1 MKRRESLESSDQN
14 QSPRGDYI
22 RKMITR
28 AGLFDRA
35 KLTLADKILMRHAF
49 ESFEA
54 WHRAYRI
61 RGKHHVNG
69 VLHARIASAFKI
81 RSHSV
86 PGPGSREALDP
97 SHSARS
103 SNSVSC

>member
-69 VLHARIASAFKI
+69 VLHARIASAFKMSASSS
-81 RSHSV
+81 RSS
-86 PGPGSREALDP
+86 SREALDP